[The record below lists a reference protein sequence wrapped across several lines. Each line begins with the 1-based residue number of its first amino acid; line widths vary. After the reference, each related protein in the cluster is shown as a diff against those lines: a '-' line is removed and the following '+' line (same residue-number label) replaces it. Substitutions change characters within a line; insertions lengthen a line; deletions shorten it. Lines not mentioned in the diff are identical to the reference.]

1 MSVLYWKNS
10 GRKEKGDFFM
20 HRILEEHY
28 LLYAILVTGLIGLIS
43 RMVLSRIMRRL
54 LREAENMGNTGQET
68 LLLIKRKYEAGAMVN
83 RNITNTEAFVER
95 HLRRYQVGGMTLR
108 RLGAITYEMM
118 LCAMILGFIGGV
130 GAYFND
136 MEIRQIILYPAAA
149 VLIVMLLLFCEA
161 FLELEGKLEQL
172 KFLIVDYLDNT
183 MEPRLKLQ
191 NGLAGK
197 NQEDKSTGMLQKGG
211 EAASHLLEK
220 GVMEPPVFEENEM
233 PGNSVVNEVTV
244 ALAWESPE
252 EEKLVKEVLD
262 EYLT

>member
-1 MSVLYWKNS
+1 
-10 GRKEKGDFFM
+10 M
-20 HRILEEHY
+20 HRILENYY

-43 RMVLSRIMRRL
+43 RIVLSKIMRKL
-54 LREAENMGNTGQET
+54 LREAESMGNTSQEI

-95 HLRRYQVGGMTLR
+95 YLRRYQIGGMTLKR
-108 RLGAITYEMM
+108 MGAITYEMM
-118 LCAMILGFIGGV
+118 LCAMILGCIGGV
-130 GAYFND
+130 GAYFDNL
-136 MEIRQIILYPAAA
+136 EIRQIILYPAVA
-149 VLIVMLLLFCEA
+149 VLVVMLLLFCEA
-161 FLELEGKLEQL
+161 FLEMEGKLEQL

-191 NGLAGK
+191 SDLTHANRGESLYKKEKREETVSSQA
-197 NQEDKSTGMLQKGG
+197 DKGT
-211 EAASHLLEK
+211 
-220 GVMEPPVFEENEM
+220 VRPVAFERNEV

>member
-1 MSVLYWKNS
+1 
-10 GRKEKGDFFM
+10 M
-20 HRILEEHY
+20 HRILEDYY

-43 RMVLSRIMRRL
+43 RIVLSKIMRKL
-54 LREAENMGNTGQET
+54 LREAESMGNTSQEI

-95 HLRRYQVGGMTLR
+95 YLRRYQIGGMTLKR
-108 RLGAITYEMM
+108 MGAITYEMM
-118 LCAMILGFIGGV
+118 LCAMILGCIGGV
-130 GAYFND
+130 GAYFDNL
-136 MEIRQIILYPAAA
+136 EIRQIILYPAAA
-149 VLIVMLLLFCEA
+149 VLVVMLLLFCEA
-161 FLELEGKLEQL
+161 FLEMEGKLEQL

-191 NGLAGK
+191 SDLTHANRGESLYQKEKREKPVPSQA
-197 NQEDKSTGMLQKGG
+197 DKST
-211 EAASHLLEK
+211 
-220 GVMEPPVFEENEM
+220 VRPVAFERNEV

>member
-1 MSVLYWKNS
+1 
-10 GRKEKGDFFM
+10 M
-20 HRILEEHY
+20 HRILEDYY

-43 RMVLSRIMRRL
+43 RIVLSKIMRKL
-54 LREAENMGNTGQET
+54 LREAESMGNTSQEI

-95 HLRRYQVGGMTLR
+95 YLRRYQIGGMTLKR
-108 RLGAITYEMM
+108 MGAVTYEMM
-118 LCAMILGFIGGV
+118 LCAMILGCIGGV
-130 GAYFND
+130 GAYFDNL
-136 MEIRQIILYPAAA
+136 EIRQIILYPAAA
-149 VLIVMLLLFCEA
+149 VLVVMLLLFCEA
-161 FLELEGKLEQL
+161 FLEMEGKLEQL

-191 NGLAGK
+191 SDLNHANRGESLYQKEKREEPVSSQA
-197 NQEDKSTGMLQKGG
+197 DKST
-211 EAASHLLEK
+211 
-220 GVMEPPVFEENEM
+220 VRPVAFERNEV

>member
-1 MSVLYWKNS
+1 
-10 GRKEKGDFFM
+10 M

-28 LLYAILVTGLIGLIS
+28 LLYAILVTGLIGLVS
-43 RMVLSRIMRRL
+43 RIVLSKIMRKL
-54 LREAENMGNTGQET
+54 LKEAESMGNTSQEI

-95 HLRRYQVGGMTLR
+95 YLRRYQVGGMTLKR
-108 RLGAITYEMM
+108 MGAVTYEMM
-118 LCAMILGFIGGV
+118 LCAMILGCIGGV
-130 GAYFND
+130 GAFFDNL
-136 MEIRQIILYPAAA
+136 EIRQIILYPAAA
-149 VLIVMLLLFCEA
+149 VLVVMLLLFCEA
-161 FLELEGKLEQL
+161 FLEMEGKLEQL

-191 NGLAGK
+191 SDLTHANRGEGR
-197 NQEDKSTGMLQKGG
+197 EDLYQK
-211 EAASHLLEK
+211 EK
-220 GVMEPPVFEENEM
+220 GEETVSPQTEKNTVRPVAFERNEA